1 MDEKNAYI
9 ELIKQ
14 NRAKHRAELKA
25 SKEIKELE
33 QKKEKVILKYEQAA
47 KDNTCITFH
56 QYCRKKWASEAG
68 IESVPDDDET
78 DVEWQEKLNAK
89 QKEEDAWED
98 VPDVGNGLKRVNE
111 RLVARLRVILGTE
124 LVDHDLKLGAKTN
137 ITAQNAA
144 FFDLLLLFKK
154 KEGVQLFK
162 NFMARAL
169 DEAARED
176 GWWLDSL
183 DDSVMKARDEVLK
196 EIIIRGIQSLEMNR
210 RLGLEKE
217 KLELI
222 IKLHFPKEVEDNK
235 SCMIKTF
242 EELSDMVQDYEYNC
256 PHDIDANL
264 VIYEKMSEILNECMG
279 KLKEISKHMEF
290 YEEEDVYEELERLF
304 GDQEME

>member
-1 MDEKNAYI
+1 
-9 ELIKQ
+9 
-14 NRAKHRAELKA
+14 
-25 SKEIKELE
+25 
-33 QKKEKVILKYEQAA
+33 
-47 KDNTCITFH
+47 
-56 QYCRKKWASEAG
+56 
-68 IESVPDDDET
+68 
-78 DVEWQEKLNAK
+78 
-89 QKEEDAWED
+89 
-98 VPDVGNGLKRVNE
+98 
-111 RLVARLRVILGTE
+111 
-124 LVDHDLKLGAKTN
+124 
-137 ITAQNAA
+137 
-144 FFDLLLLFKK
+144 
-154 KEGVQLFK
+154 
-162 NFMARAL
+162 
-169 DEAARED
+169 
-176 GWWLDSL
+176 
-183 DDSVMKARDEVLK
+183 
-196 EIIIRGIQSLEMNR
+196 MNR

>member
-1 MDEKNAYI
+1 M
-9 ELIKQ
+9 
-14 NRAKHRAELKA
+14 
-25 SKEIKELE
+25 
-33 QKKEKVILKYEQAA
+33 
-47 KDNTCITFH
+47 
-56 QYCRKKWASEAG
+56 
-68 IESVPDDDET
+68 
-78 DVEWQEKLNAK
+78 NAK

-137 ITAQNAA
+137 ITAENAAFCNTQCVKDSQKAA
-144 FFDLLLLFKK
+144 FFDRLLLFEK

-183 DDSVMKARDEVLK
+183 DDSVMKAGDEVLK
-196 EIIIRGIQSLEMNR
+196 EIIIRGIRSLEMNR